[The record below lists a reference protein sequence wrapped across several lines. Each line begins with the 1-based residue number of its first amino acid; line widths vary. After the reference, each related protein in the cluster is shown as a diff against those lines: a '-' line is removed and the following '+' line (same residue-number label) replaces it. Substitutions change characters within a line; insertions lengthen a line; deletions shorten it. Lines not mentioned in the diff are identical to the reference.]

1 MPSAPQGLPAQHH
14 TAMSNQGSSQGE
26 QEIWINTAIPTCLLL
41 LTTKHSR
48 HSQEAES
55 WLQDPG
61 CRLSAR
67 EKPGQ
72 EVRNRDTEHSGHRP
86 AQCVL
91 AMRPPA
97 QPAESPEVVSGCACV
112 SHTVL
117 ILAFANTP
125 VPGRCA
131 TCCTRTISCGPQN
144 EDPKGNL
151 ISTAICRVSDLP
163 TGRTQTTSVGCQGPG
178 TVTPDQTSGAHNS
191 LSCEF
196 SPKTLQC

>member
-1 MPSAPQGLPAQHH
+1 M
-14 TAMSNQGSSQGE
+14 
-26 QEIWINTAIPTCLLL
+26 
-41 LTTKHSR
+41 
-48 HSQEAES
+48 
-55 WLQDPG
+55 
-61 CRLSAR
+61 SAR

-117 ILAFANTP
+117 ILAFTNTP

-196 SPKTLQC
+196 SPKTLRC